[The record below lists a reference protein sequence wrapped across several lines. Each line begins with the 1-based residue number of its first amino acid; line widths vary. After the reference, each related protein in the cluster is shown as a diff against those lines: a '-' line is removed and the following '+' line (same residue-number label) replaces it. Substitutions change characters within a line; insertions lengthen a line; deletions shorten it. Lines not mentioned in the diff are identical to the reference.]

1 MSAANRSGSRS
12 LATGRPLTYSPLAS
26 IGTALSHPCA
36 IIGDMEI
43 ILVFT
48 TVAAILVAGV
58 LAARQRGH
66 RAGESMP
73 DTLKAQV
80 EQSVDTLVAQRDA
93 QVKAAVDAAVAQ
105 TLRVANESFSQMV
118 AVAGQSFDAR
128 LATGESRLESQGRAI
143 DRSVGDMKSGFD
155 RQMTAMNVALQSLS
169 ENAAGQHGQIS
180 KHLSTAIRQT
190 AALTETTEQLKNVLS
205 NPTARGQ
212 WGERMAED
220 ILRVVGLKEGVSY
233 VKQTTISSGG
243 RPDYT
248 FLMPKNEKLHMDVK
262 FPLDA
267 YARYVEANSDGERSE
282 AAKEFKGALR
292 AHVAALAKR
301 EGYMGSRDT
310 LDCVLMFIPNDSVYA
325 FIQEDDGCRALS
337 AEALS
342 KGVLI
347 CSPSTLLAVLV
358 IVRKAMDT
366 FALQRSSDQVLE
378 SLAVFQKEWGKF
390 AAAIDT
396 VKGRLDTLDN
406 GVQQLLPGGT
416 RRNVLERQLEA
427 IERLRAMSESGSR
440 QAQQLAAAAPET
452 AAPAES
458 NADLS
463 GPEVQAASAT
473 TAEDDKVAA

>member
-1 MSAANRSGSRS
+1 
-12 LATGRPLTYSPLAS
+12 
-26 IGTALSHPCA
+26 
-36 IIGDMEI
+36 MEI
-43 ILVFT
+43 TLVIT
-48 TVAAILVAGV
+48 TAAAILVAAV
-58 LAARQRGH
+58 LAVRQRGD
-66 RAGESMP
+66 RAGKSMP
-73 DTLKAQV
+73 DTFRAQV
-80 EQSVDTLVAQRDA
+80 EQSVDALVAQRDA
-93 QVKAAVDAAVAQ
+93 QVKAAVDAAVAE

-118 AVAGQSFDAR
+118 VAAGQSFDAR
-128 LATGESRLESQGRAI
+128 LTTGESRLASQGRTI
-143 DRSVGDMKSGFD
+143 DKSVGDMKSGFD
-155 RQMTAMNVALQSLS
+155 RQMTAMNAALQSLS
-169 ENAAGQHGQIS
+169 ESAAGQHGQIS
-180 KHLSTAIRQT
+180 EQLSTAIRQT
-190 AALTETTEQLKNVLS
+190 SALTETTEQLKKVLS

-267 YARYVEANSDGERSE
+267 YARYVEADSDGDRRE

-292 AHVAALAKR
+292 GHIGALSRR
-301 EGYMGSRDT
+301 EGYMASRDT

-378 SLAVFQKEWGKF
+378 SLGEFQKEWGKF

-396 VKGRLDTLDN
+396 VKGRLDTLEN

-416 RRNVLERQLEA
+416 RRNVLERQLDA
-427 IERLRAMSESGSR
+427 IERLRAMSGSDSR
-440 QAQQLAAAAPET
+440 QAQQLAAAEPQT
-452 AAPAES
+452 VTPAES
-458 NADLS
+458 DASLS
-463 GPEVQAASAT
+463 GPEAQAAAAT
-473 TAEDDKVAA
+473 TAGDDQVAA

>member
-1 MSAANRSGSRS
+1 
-12 LATGRPLTYSPLAS
+12 
-26 IGTALSHPCA
+26 
-36 IIGDMEI
+36 MEI
-43 ILVFT
+43 TFVIIT
-48 TVAAILVAGV
+48 AAAILVAAV
-58 LAARQRGH
+58 LALRQRGH
-66 RAGESMP
+66 RAGESAP
-73 DTLKAQV
+73 DTLRAQV
-80 EQSVDTLVAQRDA
+80 EESVEALVAQRDA
-93 QVKAAVDAAVAQ
+93 QVRAAVDAAVAE

-118 AVAGQSFDAR
+118 VAAGQSFDAR
-128 LATGESRLESQGRAI
+128 LKTGELLLERQGRAI

-155 RQMTAMNVALQSLS
+155 RQMTEMNTALQSLS
-169 ENAAGQHGQIS
+169 ANAAGQHGQIS
-180 KHLSTAIRQT
+180 EQLARAISQT
-190 AALTETTEQLKNVLS
+190 AALTETTDQLKNVLS

-233 VKQTTISSGG
+233 IKQTTISSGG

-248 FLMPKNEKLHMDVK
+248 FLMPKDEKLHMDVK

-267 YARYVEANSDGERSE
+267 YARYVEADSDRDRRE

-301 EGYMGSRDT
+301 EGYIGSRET

-325 FIQEDDGCRALS
+325 FIQEDKGCRALS

-378 SLAVFQKEWGKF
+378 SLGEFQKEWGKF

-396 VKGRLDTLDN
+396 VKARLDTLSN

-416 RRNVLERQLEA
+416 RRNVLDRQLDA
-427 IERLRAMSESGSR
+427 IERLSAMSESDLG
-440 QAQQLAAAAPET
+440 QAQQISAADPQAVV
-452 AAPAES
+452 PAES
-458 NADLS
+458 DVSLS
-463 GPEVQAASAT
+463 GPEVRATATAAG
-473 TAEDDKVAA
+473 DDKVAA